1 MESLNEELN
10 RTEDNPQLQAR
21 YAQVT
26 AELAQNEAAL
36 QKAAEE
42 YENAEEALGKRAE
55 RWISMVN
62 KITDKLN
69 VKFAAYMAELQLKGG
84 VQLRKVGRYQ
94 DYELLLQVS
103 FREHETLSELDGQ
116 KHSGGERAVSTVCF
130 LMALQDMTTSPFR
143 VVDEINQGMDEAN
156 ERLVFDR
163 IVKSCC
169 GDASKPQY
177 FLVTPK
183 LLQGLG
189 AMRNPDVT
197 VLLVWNGPGTGTKW
211 VFSDILDNLAH
222 GANPH
227 AQSQPAARGAGG
239 SSGVP
244 AAAAAGASAAR
255 DKKVKPEPVSASGA
269 AGAKRGRKQVQ
280 YSDEDEELGSEDE
293 EDGAAKPGKKLA
305 PVKKQKA

>member
-26 AELAQNEAAL
+26 AELAQHEAAL

-211 VFSDILDNLAH
+211 VFSDILENLAH

-227 AQSQPAARGAGG
+227 AQSQSAARGAGG
-239 SSGVP
+239 SSAP
-244 AAAAAGASAAR
+244 AAGASAAR
-255 DKKVKPEPVSASGA
+255 HVKVKPEAASGA
-269 AGAKRGRKQVQ
+269 AGAKRGRRQVQ
-280 YSDEDEELGSEDE
+280 YSDEEEELGSEDE
-293 EDGAAKPGKKLA
+293 EDGAAKPVKKLVF
-305 PVKKQKA
+305 VKKQKA

>member
-1 MESLNEELN
+1 MESLNDELN

-227 AQSQPAARGAGG
+227 AQSQSTARGAGG
-239 SSGVP
+239 SS
-244 AAAAAGASAAR
+244 AAAVGVSAAR
-255 DKKVKPEPVSASGA
+255 DKKVVKPEPAGTAGA
-269 AGAKRGRKQVQ
+269 AGAKRGRGQVQ
-280 YSDEDEELGSEDE
+280 YSDEVAEEELGSEDE
-293 EDGAAKPGKKLA
+293 EVGAAKRGKKLVS
-305 PVKKQKA
+305 VKKQKA

>member
-211 VFSDILDNLAH
+211 VFSDILDNLAN

-227 AQSQPAARGAGG
+227 AQSQSAPRGAGV
-239 SSGVP
+239 SGAVP
-244 AAAAAGASAAR
+244 AAAAR
-255 DKKVKPEPVSASGA
+255 DKKVKPEPAGTAGA
-269 AGAKRGRKQVQ
+269 AGAKRGRRQVQ
-280 YSDEDEELGSEDE
+280 YSDEEEELGSEDE
-293 EDGAAKPGKKLA
+293 EDKAAKPGKKLV